1 MKAWSTFLSKNKW
14 MREDKRAAK
23 AEMKMFPLSQ
33 NHSRPLELKYYQ
45 SRSGL
50 RASNADLENI
60 EGIRRMQDGV
70 SCKTLVNTTQAS
82 THV

>member
-1 MKAWSTFLSKNKW
+1 
-14 MREDKRAAK
+14 MREDKTTEK

-33 NHSRPLELKYYQ
+33 NHSQPLELKYYQ

-50 RASNADLENI
+50 RASNANLENI
-60 EGIRRMQDGV
+60 EVIWRMQAGV
-70 SCKTLVNTTQAS
+70 SSKTLVNTTQKS